1 MAHEP
6 YELARALNEPSR
18 AGFFAR
24 FTNDPS
30 RASSLAK
37 RAKPSQAEPSRAG
50 SRSSPTRDACN
61 PYYEHPRCEI
71 IQAAFPPLCSIL
83 RQPIWA
89 GARKNKFTG
98 RLD

>member
-37 RAKPSQAEPSRAG
+37 RAKPSRAELARDPALLATLVT
-50 SRSSPTRDACN
+50 PTTST
-61 PYYEHPRCEI
+61 P
-71 IQAAFPPLCSIL
+71 
-83 RQPIWA
+83 
-89 GARKNKFTG
+89 GAR
-98 RLD
+98 